1 MYRVRLKH
9 TAVENLISDVTFIN
23 HDSLNKS
30 NSEVPISGKQLE
42 IIAVRFGFDKPVVN
56 QYSFSNGQRRYL
68 EDILECLNI
77 KNINSEGR
85 KECFRCI
92 KKIKT
97 YLHKHKIIFSLI
109 FPCLAC
115 TYLNNA

>member
-1 MYRVRLKH
+1 MYSVRLKH

-23 HDSLNKS
+23 HDSLTKS

-85 KECFRCI
+85 KEGM
-92 KKIKT
+92 
-97 YLHKHKIIFSLI
+97 FSV
-109 FPCLAC
+109 
-115 TYLNNA
+115 Y

>member
-1 MYRVRLKH
+1 MSGTVLYQTITAFPGCTQIKCLEIRVLW
-9 TAVENLISDVTFIN
+9 TA
-23 HDSLNKS
+23 LNKS

-85 KECFRCI
+85 NVFGVL
-92 KKIKT
+92 KK
-97 YLHKHKIIFSLI
+97 
-109 FPCLAC
+109 
-115 TYLNNA
+115 